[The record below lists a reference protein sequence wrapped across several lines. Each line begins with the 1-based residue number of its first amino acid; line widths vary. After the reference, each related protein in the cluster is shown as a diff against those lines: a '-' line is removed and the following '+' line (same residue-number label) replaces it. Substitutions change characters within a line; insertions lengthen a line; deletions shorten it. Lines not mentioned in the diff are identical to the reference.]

1 MHLFDITYNCDLVG
15 LAHMHKGHEYI
26 KCMSQRVI
34 SKFII
39 TQFYL
44 TGNKKSVLPKVR
56 RKLGAGS
63 KLLEKDQRLVLEVS
77 ERLGKE

>member
-1 MHLFDITYNCDLVG
+1 MHLFDITYNCDLAG

-26 KCMSQRVI
+26 KCQSRRVI

-44 TGNKKSVLPKVR
+44 TGNKKIRPTQSKAE
-56 RKLGAGS
+56 LGAGS
-63 KLLEKDQRLVLEVS
+63 KLSEKDQRLVLEVS

>member
-1 MHLFDITYNCDLVG
+1 
-15 LAHMHKGHEYI
+15 MHKGHEYI
-26 KCMSQRVI
+26 KFPSQRVF

-44 TGNKKSVLPKVR
+44 TGNKKKSVLPKVR

-63 KLLEKDQRLVLEVS
+63 KLSEKDQRLVLEVS